1 MSRMPKPVPGC
12 DIRSLPL
19 TPAEAFLLSRVDA
32 TADEQELALCTGF
45 PAEQV
50 AAMLDRLAGLGAIAV
65 AGGSVT
71 QTRVRATEAL
81 PDDDGA
87 NRRSGPRPVDPRPAP
102 TPTPDETAAL
112 RRKMLARKLSATT
125 PITPPVR
132 TVADPANVLSTFEA
146 VNAQRDRAAEAARLD
161 QLERSLEQGKGA
173 LAREDFA
180 GAIDAYRMASSLAPH
195 DPEVQTLCDDA
206 IRSAAG
212 ALAEGH
218 WREAIAAESDGRWE
232 DALLGYSRVCA
243 GRPGDP
249 LPHERVA
256 IAALRVDNVRRAVEF
271 ARKAV
276 ELAPGTARFRVTLA
290 RAYAAAGFEASSH
303 GQLDRALELAPD
315 DARVRSVVSR
325 VRSLP
330 RSAGRTG

>member
-1 MSRMPKPVPGC
+1 MSRLPKPVSGC

-19 TPAEAFLLSRVDA
+19 TPADAFLLSRVDGTA
-32 TADEQELALCTGF
+32 TEHDLALCTGL
-45 PAEQV
+45 PPEQV
-50 AAMLDRLAGLGAIAV
+50 VAMLDRLAALGAIV
-65 AGGSVT
+65 LPGVSVSQVRLKPAGA
-71 QTRVRATEAL
+71 Q
-81 PDDDGA
+81 GA
-87 NRRSGPRPVDPRPAP
+87 DPGQPE
-102 TPTPDETAAL
+102 DTAAL